1 MYRQISRLEALGPR
15 IALCDPDENL
25 ETASMPALVQLAS
38 HIPAGCF
45 DATRNPHCIDVASD
59 LRTYSAKPLH
69 YQKLIQEANSAQR
82 DLTKLSNTVADYAGI
97 NSLWH
102 IPTVVNAFTL
112 YLVKSQKP
120 LPDPLDTEVIKHRQQ
135 ELHGYQYLAISA
147 TMFIISDHLRRL
159 NPIQSIRPSQRDLYL
174 ATQQYILTDAD
185 KLLATLESMI
195 CQWEAAT
202 SL

>member
-15 IALCDPDENL
+15 IALCDPDEDL
-25 ETASMPALVQLAS
+25 ETASMPAFAFSLRVTSLLVGSMQHAILTAS
-38 HIPAGCF
+38 TLLQIYGHIAQ
-45 DATRNPHCIDVASD
+45 N
-59 LRTYSAKPLH
+59 H
-69 YQKLIQEANSAQR
+69 YTIKNLSRRPIQHKR

-112 YLVKSQKP
+112 FLVKSQKP
-120 LPDPLDTEVIKHRQQ
+120 LPDPLDTEVMKHRQQ

-159 NPIQSIRPSQRDLYL
+159 NPIRSIRPSQRDLYL

-185 KLLATLESMI
+185 KLLALLR
-195 CQWEAAT
+195 A
-202 SL
+202 